1 VLDLELMVIQQLN
14 SSRLELKMIHQLLII
29 MVQEVKDK
37 WQIGQDNK
45 LLDHLILNIFIL
57 TLKKFM
63 TNIVKIEIYVLYHF
77 YHIY

>member
-1 VLDLELMVIQQLN
+1 MLDLELMVIQQLN
-14 SSRLELKMIHQLLII
+14 SSHLELKMIHQLLII

-45 LLDHLILNIFIL
+45 LLDHLILNIFVL

-63 TNIVKIEIYVLYHF
+63 TNIVKIEVI
-77 YHIY
+77 IT

>member
-1 VLDLELMVIQQLN
+1 MLDLELMVIQQLN
-14 SSRLELKMIHQLLII
+14 SSHLELKMIHQLLII

-45 LLDHLILNIFIL
+45 LLDHLILNIFVL

-63 TNIVKIEIYVLYHF
+63 TNIVKIEVI
-77 YHIY
+77 IK

>member
-1 VLDLELMVIQQLN
+1 MVIQQLN